1 MLVVLFAVL
10 SVRQVRPNIS
20 GDGLEYTLM
29 AQAFL
34 DHGTPD
40 ITPGDYREVQSYK
53 GDAETNV
60 SEVAGRSSPTA
71 SPPFFRDR
79 NGQYYSYHFWFY
91 SLFVAPFLFLIKLF
105 GIATPWAFTVTNLVF
120 TVVASCAICTWRGV
134 GREQRLLLL
143 TLYWSC
149 GTIPYVSW
157 THPEVFSASLLVVSM
172 VMALSRRYVIAAIAA
187 AMVAQQNPPALFL
200 VAILLV
206 FDFHLNFKKKRSVMP
221 SVRKV
226 MEWSA
231 CVAVAFLSIAFF
243 FVHFRVGN
251 LIANSGFTDARL
263 ISLERLWSFYF
274 DLCQGAIVLL
284 WPLLV
289 IVPAMLVCGLAG
301 KKLKAEKFVAAMVL
315 VLASIVLAVPSVSA
329 TNFNSGASFILRYA
343 YWASIPLLFAV
354 AVLSSDGAGGR
365 AIACIG
371 VVAFSALNISY
382 YKDNWWSYLYYTA
395 AAEKVM
401 NEFPGLYNPVP
412 EIFIERGRHVD
423 GAMNDKA
430 IYYYASNGE
439 VRKVLLNE
447 GYRNVV
453 DFKCKGGKGVD
464 DYVGST
470 FRVEQGWVYYNL
482 KDGCLAPF
490 GGGGTYEVPPA
501 VGGGDTLSFD
511 DAGSGKLYLTSG
523 WSSPESWGTWS
534 DAPGASIVLPLKKG
548 GIGTISFKA
557 NALVSAAHKEQVID
571 VFANGVSSG
580 SVVLNASSDN
590 RFDVR
595 IRENA
600 WSDTGRSELLTLDFK
615 FRDSVSPKE
624 LGISG
629 DDRRLAMGLTS
640 LTLR

>member
-1 MLVVLFAVL
+1 
-10 SVRQVRPNIS
+10 
-20 GDGLEYTLM
+20 M

-40 ITPGDYREVQSYK
+40 ITSADYREVQSYK

-71 SPPFFRDR
+71 SPPFFRDK
-79 NGQYYSYHFWFY
+79 NGRYYSYHFWLY
-91 SLFVAPFLFLIKLF
+91 SLFVAPFLFLVKLF
-105 GIATPWAFTVTNLVF
+105 GIATPWAFTITNLVF
-120 TVVASCAICTWRGV
+120 AIVASCAICTWRDV
-134 GREQRLLLL
+134 GFEKRLFLL

-149 GTIPYVSW
+149 GTVPYISW
-157 THPEVFSASLLVVSM
+157 THPEVFSASLLTVSM
-172 VMALSRRYVIAAIAA
+172 VMALNRRYVIASIAA

-206 FDFHLNFKKKRSVMP
+206 FDFYTNFHKTRSVVP

-226 MEWSA
+226 AEWSA
-231 CVAVAFLSIAFF
+231 CIAIAFLSISFF
-243 FVHFRVGN
+243 FVHFGVGN
-251 LIANSGFTDARL
+251 LIASSGFTDARL
-263 ISLERLWSFYF
+263 ISFERLWSFYF

-289 IVPAMLVCGLAG
+289 IVPAMVVCGVTG
-301 KKLKAEKFVAAMVL
+301 KRLKTKKIFVAMAL
-315 VLASIVLAVPSVSA
+315 VLSSIVLAVPSISA

-354 AVLSSDGAGGR
+354 VVLSSDGASGR
-365 AIACIG
+365 AIAYIG
-371 VVAFSALNISY
+371 VVAFSALNVSY
-382 YKDNWWSYLYYTA
+382 YKGDWWSYLHYTR

-401 NEFPGLYNPVP
+401 NRFPSLYNPVP

-447 GYRNVV
+447 GYSNVV
-453 DFKCKGGKGVD
+453 DFKCRGGKGVG

-470 FRVEQGWVYYNL
+470 SRVEQGWVYYNL
-482 KDGCLAPF
+482 KGGCLAPF
-490 GGGGTYEVPPA
+490 GGEGTYEVPPA
-501 VGGGDTLSFD
+501 VGGGDMLSFD
-511 DAGSGKLYLTSG
+511 NAGSGKLYLSSG

-534 DAPGASIVLPLKKG
+534 DAPDASIVLPLKKG
-548 GIGTISFKA
+548 GIDTISIKA
-557 NALVSAAHKEQVID
+557 NALVNAARKEQSVD
-571 VFANGVSSG
+571 VFVNGLSSG
-580 SVVLNASSDN
+580 SVVLSASNDN
-590 RFDVR
+590 RFD
-595 IRENA
+595 IRVPENA
-600 WSDTGRSELLTLDFK
+600 LSGTGRAELLTLDFK
-615 FRDSVSPKE
+615 FRDPVSPKA

-640 LTLR
+640 LTIR